1 MHQALDK
8 ILLLKKLFNFL
19 ISPFHYFRNKNY
31 SYFLLKT
38 NKLTGLSLGDGF
50 RVLQNLP
57 LLKESRPRD

>member
-19 ISPFHYFRNKNY
+19 ISAFHYFRNKNY
-31 SYFLLKT
+31 SSFLLKT
-38 NKLTGLSLGDGF
+38 NKLTGLSLCDGF

>member
-19 ISPFHYFRNKNY
+19 ISTFHYFRNKNY
-31 SYFLLKT
+31 SSFLLKT

-50 RVLQNLP
+50 RVLHGPIKNLS
-57 LLKESRPRD
+57 LS